1 MPVDQNKLNGMI
13 GKLKEISKA
22 KREENDNIGRVLE
35 NLYQIQNEEA
45 IDRRFNKKFVIADRQ
60 KIYDE
65 NMVEATAIVGE

>member
-22 KREENDNIGRVLE
+22 KREENDNIGRILE
-35 NLYQIQNEEA
+35 NLYHIQNEENV
-45 IDRRFNKKFVIADRQ
+45 DRRTNKKFLVGDRQ
-60 KIYDE
+60 KIYDD